1 MGFFNTPGSKKK
13 KKKNHL
19 GLQRDAPAPQLMGFL
34 LAPLCQPKVG
44 RSPPCL
50 PQWWLRTQQR
60 TCLPIFQC
68 SDLSSVR
75 PGEATISRRSH
86 SPGDLIRAIQTSSFP
101 QPSPSFLSPAKLSL
115 DREAYL
121 LFQTLNTE
129 LQARKHRR
137 SPDSGRTSQRSL
149 PSPSRLSSGPDPVTL
164 WALGGLSPVWGFLSI
179 LGLSSQAQWG
189 L

>member
-1 MGFFNTPGSKKK
+1 
-13 KKKNHL
+13 
-19 GLQRDAPAPQLMGFL
+19 MGFL

-60 TCLPIFQC
+60 TSLPIFQC

-75 PGEATISRRSH
+75 PGKATISRRSH
-86 SPGDLIRAIQTSSFP
+86 SPRDLIRAIQSSFP
-101 QPSPSFLSPAKLSL
+101 QTSPSFHSPAKLSL
-115 DREAYL
+115 GREAYL

-137 SPDSGRTSQRSL
+137 SPDSGRTSQGSL
-149 PSPSRLSSGPDPVTL
+149 PSPPRISSGPDPVIS
-164 WALGGLSPVWGFLSI
+164 WVLGGLSPVWGFLSI
-179 LGLSSQAQWG
+179 LGLSSQVQWG